1 MAKNRPVSNYYL
13 SQFLMIQA
21 KTTRFNVSLFTAQ
34 TEGDISMVKKTTKRA
49 RSATARAA
57 ATGSGVDE
65 LLLAAL
71 ERGDESFQTGRYL
84 VTFKEGA
91 LKEGAQA
98 LRARGLRLA
107 NARDFAGQSFS
118 IQDVAGA
125 DGVVLPEIGVAL
137 IASAPFTARG
147 MSIQEEI
154 AYDSPI
160 ESIDPEHF
168 VFVYSADDY
177 LRGFARAAEV
187 IARDLGQTANLELME
202 RDEESVQVL
211 GATWGLVKCKV
222 PPSTRSGAGIKVAV
236 LDTGMDLGHPDF
248 AGRPVVSQTF
258 VGQAV
263 QDLHSHGTHCIGTS
277 CGPLSPSGTTPRY
290 GIAFKALIHAGK
302 VLANSGSGTQA
313 GILAGMNW
321 AIANRCAVIS
331 MSLGGQIPVQPSYTA
346 AGQSALNNG
355 CLIIAAAGNASST
368 TGAPANS
375 PTIMSVASLDQN
387 LSPSDFSNFGKVEI
401 AAPGRD
407 VFSSVPRPTRY
418 GIKSGTSMATPHV
431 AGCAALWAETSPNLR
446 GMNLWNRLLTT
457 AKPLPFPAS
466 KVGKGLVQAP

>member
-1 MAKNRPVSNYYL
+1 
-13 SQFLMIQA
+13 
-21 KTTRFNVSLFTAQ
+21 
-34 TEGDISMVKKTTKRA
+34 MVKKTTKRA

-258 VGQAV
+258 VDQPV
-263 QDLHSHGTHCIGTS
+263 QDLNSHGTHCVGTS
-277 CGPLSPSGTTPRY
+277 CGPLSPPGTTPRY

-321 AIANRCAVIS
+321 AIANRCVVIS

>member
-1 MAKNRPVSNYYL
+1 MAKRV
-13 SQFLMIQA
+13 
-21 KTTRFNVSLFTAQ
+21 
-34 TEGDISMVKKTTKRA
+34 TKRA
-49 RSATARAA
+49 RSARAA
-57 ATGSGVDE
+57 ASGIKAGATGSSVDE

-91 LKEGAQA
+91 VKEGAQA
-98 LRARGLRLA
+98 LSARGLRSA
-107 NARDFAGQSFS
+107 DAREFAGQSFGA
-118 IQDVAGA
+118 QDVAGA
-125 DGVVLPEIGVAL
+125 DSVVLPEIGVAL
-137 IASAPFTARG
+137 VASAPFAARG

-154 AYDSPI
+154 ASDSPI
-160 ESIDPEHF
+160 QSIDPEHF
-168 VFVYSADDY
+168 VFLYDADDY
-177 LRGFARAAEV
+177 LRGFSRAAEV
-187 IARDLGQTANLELME
+187 IAKDLGQIADLKSMAH
-202 RDEESVQVL
+202 DEESVQVL
-211 GATWGLVKCKV
+211 GATWGLIKCKV
-222 PPSTRSGAGIKVAV
+222 PPSPRSGAGIKVAV

-258 VGQAV
+258 VGQPV

-277 CGPLSPSGTTPRY
+277 CGPQSPSGTTPRY

-331 MSLGGQIPVQPSYTA
+331 MSLGGQIPAQPSYTA
-346 AGQSALNNG
+346 AGQAALNNG
-355 CLIIAAAGNASST
+355 CLIIAAAGNSGST

-431 AGCAALWAETSPNLR
+431 AGCAALWAETSLSLR
-446 GMNLWNRLLTT
+446 GHNLWSKLLAT